1 MSTLIR
7 CIRSDCYKFKHT
19 SMLWIHIL
27 IPLVTAAL
35 FLVYYSVSP
44 WKPDLKI
51 SGYFELIGASF
62 PLVIGLVCSKA
73 IEQEGQAGSF
83 QTMLCGIKSRTLAYS
98 SKLIVMLLMGILS
111 IALAIGIFAV
121 GFKTAPSLMY
131 LKAAGLLIA
140 GSVFLYILHL
150 FVSLKYGRGAS
161 IGLGIVESLV
171 SFLALT
177 GLGDQA
183 WYYIPCTWS
192 ARFADDMVYTWLN
205 PAKGFGSLEIQKGLL
220 IVLPASILAVVLV
233 ILWFQNWEGRKTYD

>member
-1 MSTLIR
+1 
-7 CIRSDCYKFKHT
+7 
-19 SMLWIHIL
+19 MLWIHIL